1 MKATIRDLEVLNA
14 VQPLEVATYLRAN
27 GWHQF
32 DEVSNRAS
40 FWTLNESKVE
50 DYEILLPLKRDVRDF
65 PARIGEILQ
74 TLEVVEQRS
83 QLEILNEL
91 ATTAADV
98 VSLRVS
104 SVEAS
109 DGSVLID
116 DGVSLFQHARDMMM
130 SAACAAVEPKA
141 QFQTRKPKE
150 AIEYLGKLRVGQTE
164 RGSYVVNIIS
174 RVAPTLESDTLF
186 STEPYEQ
193 SQPFERVVVQTL
205 AKALMATR
213 SAAEHSAISG
223 NLEPFN
229 NAIREG
235 VSANLCESIVGMSN
249 SGGEA
254 GLSVGLRWART
265 RPLHGQFPREVSF
278 SPDTMPFIEEAGR
291 LFRDTPPREGFEVE
305 GYVVKLAREEGEEQG
320 TITIASLV
328 EGKSRKINVDLSGE
342 DYHLAVQAH
351 DEVIPVVCYG
361 NLVKQGGSF
370 LLQNPHGFTLNI

>member
-1 MKATIRDLEVLNA
+1 MKASIRDLEVLKS
-14 VQPLEVATYLRAN
+14 VQPLELATYLRAN

-40 FWTLNESKVE
+40 FWTLNEGKPSN
-50 DYEILLPLKRDVRDF
+50 YEILLPLTRDVIDF

-98 VSLRVS
+98 ISLRVR
-104 SVEAS
+104 SVEAA
-109 DGSVLID
+109 DGSVLMD
-116 DGVSLFQHARDMMM
+116 DGVDLFQHARDMMM

-150 AIEYLGKLRVGQTE
+150 AIEYISKLRVGQTE

-186 STEPYEQ
+186 PTEPYEQ
-193 SQPFERVVVQTL
+193 TQPFERVVVQTL
-205 AKALMATR
+205 AKALLATQ

-229 NAIREG
+229 NAIHEG
-235 VSANLCESIVGMSN
+235 VSANLCESIVGMSK

-265 RPLHGQFPREVSF
+265 RPVYDFLPREVSF
-278 SPDTMPFIEEAGR
+278 TPDAMPFIEEAGR
-291 LFRDTPPREGFEVE
+291 LFRETPPREGFEVG

-328 EGKSRKINVDLSGE
+328 EGKSRKISVDLSGE

-351 DEVIPVVCYG
+351 DEVIPVICYG
-361 NLVKQGGSF
+361 NLVKQGGAF
-370 LLQNPHGFTLNI
+370 LLQNPHGFTLNL